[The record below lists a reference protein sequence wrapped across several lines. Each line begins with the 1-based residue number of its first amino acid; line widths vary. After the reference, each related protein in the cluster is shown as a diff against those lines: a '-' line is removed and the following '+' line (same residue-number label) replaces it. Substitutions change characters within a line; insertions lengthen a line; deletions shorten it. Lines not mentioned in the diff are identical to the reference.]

1 MGESMFSFKR
11 KKSEVSSDVLDSLSV
26 NYTEKCFK
34 VYDDFVK
41 ANQKNC
47 KSSAIF
53 LITGKT
59 IRVDV
64 DGRMELEEMDMV
76 KVYNRNDEL
85 ESIFPMRAIVC
96 VEHWF

>member
-1 MGESMFSFKR
+1 MFSFKR

-26 NYTEKCFK
+26 TYTEKCFK

-41 ANQKNC
+41 TNQKNC

-64 DGRMELEEMDMV
+64 DGRMELEERDMV

-96 VEHWF
+96 VEHGV